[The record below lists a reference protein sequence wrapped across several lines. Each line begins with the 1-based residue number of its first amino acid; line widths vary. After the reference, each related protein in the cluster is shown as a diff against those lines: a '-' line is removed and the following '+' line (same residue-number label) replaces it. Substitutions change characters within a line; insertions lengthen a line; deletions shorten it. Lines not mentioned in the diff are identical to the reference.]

1 MRDFKEIQEILELQK
16 KYKNKEIAENEM
28 TEEQV
33 SKLIILYKSQNET
46 LKENL
51 NRKLYRLKTL
61 LDKYSKK
68 SGI

>member
-16 KYKNKEIAENEM
+16 KYKNKEIAEDEM